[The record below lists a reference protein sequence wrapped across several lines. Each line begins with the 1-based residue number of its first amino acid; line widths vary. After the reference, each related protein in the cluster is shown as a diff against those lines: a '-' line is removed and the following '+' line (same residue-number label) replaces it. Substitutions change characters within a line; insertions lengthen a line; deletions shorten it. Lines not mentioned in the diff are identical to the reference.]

1 MKVVGIM
8 SGTSY
13 DAIEAAAAELHIED
27 DTLVLR
33 PLGSRSVS
41 YNAELREAIAGALP
55 PAATSAEALC
65 KLDTRLGQAFA
76 KAAAAVAEEFCD
88 GRADLVVSHGQTVF
102 HWVEGGRALG
112 TLQFG
117 QPAWIA
123 ERTGSPVVSDLRSS
137 DIAAGGHGAPL
148 VSLFDVLLLGRG
160 EETRAA
166 LNLGGIANLTIVPA
180 ADSPFAF
187 DVGPANALIDAV
199 VDHLTNG
206 LVTYDQDGR
215 RAARGKIHEGLLR
228 LLMDD
233 PYFDLEPP
241 KSTGKEHFNL
251 SYLMERAKTFERIE
265 TDDLVATTTAM
276 SAKTVADALNHY
288 DVREVVAS
296 GGGTRNPALMR
307 MLHDAAP
314 TVRLRAIEEWGIA
327 SEAKEAY
334 AFAVLGFLAVHGL
347 PGTVPACTGARRA
360 AVLGNIT
367 PGRDQLAL
375 PAPLENSPTRL
386 MVNIVGTRE
395 AK

>member
-13 DAIEAAAAELHIED
+13 DAIESAAAELHLED

-41 YNAELREAIAGALP
+41 YDAELRGAIAGALP
-55 PAATSAEALC
+55 PAATSAEDVC

-76 KAAAAVAEEFCD
+76 KAAAGVAGEFCD

-102 HWVEGGRALG
+102 HWVEDGGALG
-112 TLQFG
+112 TLQLG

-123 ERTGSPVVSDLRSS
+123 ERTGSPVVSDLRSR

-160 EETRAA
+160 PETRAA

-187 DVGPANALIDAV
+187 DVGPANALIDAA
-199 VDHLTNG
+199 VDRLTNG
-206 LVTYDQDGR
+206 LETYDQDGR
-215 RAARGKIHEGLLR
+215 RAARGKIHEQLLR
-228 LLMDD
+228 LLLDD

-251 SYLMERAKTFERIE
+251 SYLLERVRTFERIE
-265 TDDLVATTTAM
+265 TDDLVATATAM
-276 SAKTVADALNHY
+276 AAKTVAHALNHY

-307 MLHDAAP
+307 MLQDATP
-314 TVRLRAIEEWGIA
+314 SVRLRAIEEWGIA

-347 PGTVPACTGARRA
+347 PGTVPACTGANRA
-360 AVLGNIT
+360 TVLGSIT
-367 PGRDQLAL
+367 PGRNQLVL
-375 PAPLENSPTRL
+375 PAPLENSPTRFI
-386 MVNIVGTRE
+386 VNTLGTRE